1 MAHGVTEE
9 RVRLQQTLH
18 GYSEGHRLLASSVD
32 LPARD
37 AKTVLMMSDASGPA
51 ATLDPAGYLTGYPLP
66 ESGHY
71 ALARTWPAP
80 ELPRPGCVW
89 THTILID
96 FSDIPS
102 VRSTGG
108 LLKLFRR
115 PRLGDEKSYGSGI
128 GHVPTGEQALRG
140 TPEDSARRILSA
152 LYGDPTRPIVSA
164 VSDGPTRD
172 ALVLAIWDQQW
183 PRLKRAFRF
192 CTLSFADRSSAN
204 ASFDLQFLPTSGRL
218 KPTQFKGAVDADR
231 REFVATDWLEDAV
244 SDLAEGADGSLRR
257 FLRAAG
263 SDVGGR
269 ESFEPLATLHALS
282 LHFDTDPGAVERAIS
297 LLERTISTDQGQAA
311 RSSIVRAAAAA
322 ADFIGPEGLQF
333 VVRNF
338 GLIDAAESNAAA
350 ERVGRALWRIEPNAV
365 FEIRSDPARRT
376 IAERAIATLPRASLL
391 EGVASTPTHL
401 SDLLGSRPDL
411 ATEPAFWS
419 LEGATRPDMLQ
430 LVGNSPDLA
439 DGVIDAM
446 IRSGRPLAREAR
458 SAFGSDRVLR
468 RLLARAGDPMMD
480 DGIRSAWLSETVSD
494 TDAVARVLIEDW
506 LDDVETLEAIAR
518 ATAPDAVPNVYGDD
532 PWLTAIRRLS
542 TPTMG
547 AYLASFLLVR
557 ALGRRTTN
565 SVDLV
570 QATFDVVYDAA
581 EKRTLPEDAWKI
593 LDRRLD
599 RSFWWHDWDKCV
611 RIRHTVVSMYFDR
624 GIDTMAF
631 LGITAR
637 DDVFAELI
645 TVLSE
650 KFGSR
655 RYLKAMRDQMSDHG
669 IHGERLRTVKH
680 AITW

>member
-1 MAHGVTEE
+1 VP
-9 RVRLQQTLH
+9 LQQTLH
-18 GYSEGHRLLASSVD
+18 GYSEGHRLLSSSID
-32 LPARD
+32 LPSRD
-37 AKTVLMMSDASGPA
+37 AKTLLMMSDASGPA
-51 ATLDPAGYLTGYPLP
+51 ATIGAEGYLTGYPLP

-102 VRSTGG
+102 LHGAGG
-108 LLKLFRR
+108 ILKLFRR
-115 PRLGDEKSYGSGI
+115 PQDDERSYGTAIEHVSTMDDDRPGI
-128 GHVPTGEQALRG
+128 S
-140 TPEDSARRILSA
+140 DDFARRILSA
-152 LYGDPTRPIVSA
+152 VYGDPATPIVSA
-164 VSDGPTRD
+164 AADVPTRD
-172 ALVLAIWDQQW
+172 ALVLAIWNQQW
-183 PRLKRAFRF
+183 PRLRRAFRF

-204 ASFDLQFLPTSGRL
+204 ATFDLQFLPSAGRVR
-218 KPTQFKGAVDADR
+218 PTQFKSALDADR
-231 REFVATDWLEDAV
+231 RDFVATEWLEDAV
-244 SDLAEGADGSLRR
+244 ADLKEGPDGSLRR

-269 ESFEPLATLHALS
+269 ESFEPLAALHALS
-282 LHFDTDPGAVERAIS
+282 LHFDSDPTAVERAIS
-297 LLERTISTDQGQAA
+297 LLERTISTDQGHAA
-311 RSSIVRAAAAA
+311 RSSIVQAAAAA
-322 ADFIGPEGLQF
+322 ADRLGPEGLQF

-338 GLIDAAESNAAA
+338 GLIDSAESDAVA
-350 ERVGRALWRIEPNAV
+350 ERVGRALWRTEPKVV
-365 FEIRSDPARRT
+365 FDIRSDPARNA
-376 IAERAIATLPRASLL
+376 IAERAIASMPPASLL
-391 EGVASTPTHL
+391 EGITSTPIHL
-401 SDLLGSRPDL
+401 FELLGSRPDL

-419 LEGATRPDMLQ
+419 LEGASRPDVLQ

-439 DGVIDAM
+439 DGAIDAM

-468 RLLARAGDPMMD
+468 RLLARSGGPTMD
-480 DGIRSAWLSETVSD
+480 DRIRSAWLSAAASD
-494 TDAVARVLIEDW
+494 ADAVARVLVEDW
-506 LDDVETLEAIAR
+506 IDDVETLEAIAR
-518 ATAPDAVPNVYGDD
+518 VVAPDAVPNAYGDD

-542 TPTMG
+542 IPTMG

-599 RSFWWHDWDKCV
+599 RSYWWHDWDKCV
-611 RIRHTVVSMYFDR
+611 RIRHTVVSMYLDR
-624 GIDTMAF
+624 GIDALAF
-631 LGITAR
+631 ARITGR

-645 TVLSE
+645 GALSE
-650 KFGSR
+650 KFGSQ
-655 RYLKAMRDQMSDHG
+655 RYLKAIRNRMGDAAIG
-669 IHGERLRTVKH
+669 GERLRIVKN
-680 AITW
+680 AILW